1 MSQAWLQDSQYKL
14 LVCHVRWKLVTA
26 RLHLKNLFQSTVGLY
41 TILSQISL
49 GIRDVI
55 LPDVAFLIDN
65 SWLVKMQVCE
75 KVCVT

>member
-1 MSQAWLQDSQYKL
+1 M
-14 LVCHVRWKLVTA
+14 
-26 RLHLKNLFQSTVGLY
+26 VGLY

-65 SWLVKMQVCE
+65 SRLVKMQVCE